1 MKIMKVTQRKAP
13 VTWERIITFF
23 IVLCVIAVLLAT
35 TGCAV
40 STRVD
45 LDQFSFYAKRIGM
58 DDD

>member
-1 MKIMKVTQRKAP
+1 MKVTQRKAP

-23 IVLCVIAVLLAT
+23 IVLFVIAVLLAT